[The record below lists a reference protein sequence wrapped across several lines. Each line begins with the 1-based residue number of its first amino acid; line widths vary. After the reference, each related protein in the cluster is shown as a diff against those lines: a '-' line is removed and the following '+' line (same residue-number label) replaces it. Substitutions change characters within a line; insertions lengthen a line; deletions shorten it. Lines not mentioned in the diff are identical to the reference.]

1 MACTSTGALVFKTSS
16 IWNGATC
23 VRSDRKT
30 GNAVSPPAVPLPSA
44 QTESG
49 YHVFSQE
56 TFPISEMTLVDG
68 TWTAQGVAVGQD
80 FSGLSDGVF
89 DPTGGQAG
97 QRVKTKDGTDTHR
110 HNEQ

>member
-1 MACTSTGALVFKTSS
+1 
-16 IWNGATC
+16 
-23 VRSDRKT
+23 
-30 GNAVSPPAVPLPSA
+30 
-44 QTESG
+44 
-49 YHVFSQE
+49 
-56 TFPISEMTLVDG
+56 MTLVDG
-68 TWTAQGVAVGQD
+68 TWTAQGVAVGQH